1 MRRPGRCG
9 SSGCEFSKPI
19 RKERGSGE
27 RKRHRVSRLSPYR
40 RSMEHCRSQTCS
52 REFVLARH
60 RRRGAEMRRALSAKK
75 REEPVVFPRLYSHRP
90 APAVEL
96 SPTDDPTWHRHHAGR
111 RGCGGRRTRP
121 PPPIPYAFRQQIRP
135 ASDTITHFT
144 WRRQYTEYQQKKK
157 GKKKEWRRERD
168 SNPRR
173 GFPLAGLAN
182 LCFRPLSHLSAE
194 CTHNITP
201 VGRNIKSQRGK
212 FLIFSE
218 ILSSFAIKASPPAG
232 IPSRSAC
239 GRSDPDPVPT

>member
-1 MRRPGRCG
+1 
-9 SSGCEFSKPI
+9 
-19 RKERGSGE
+19 
-27 RKRHRVSRLSPYR
+27 
-40 RSMEHCRSQTCS
+40 MEHCRSQTCS

-75 REEPVVFPRLYSHRP
+75 REEPSYFRGSIPTGPRLPSSS
-90 APAVEL
+90 AQ
-96 SPTDDPTWHRHHAGR
+96 PTTQPGTGTMPDAGGVGGGGHA
-111 RGCGGRRTRP
+111 P

>member
-1 MRRPGRCG
+1 MPTRIRTG
-9 SSGCEFSKPI
+9 SAPAK
-19 RKERGSGE
+19 GSGNATGSF
-27 RKRHRVSRLSPYR
+27 RKK
-40 RSMEHCRSQTCS
+40 
-52 REFVLARH
+52 A
-60 RRRGAEMRRALSAKK
+60 GRAL
-75 REEPVVFPRLYSHRP
+75 VFPRLYSHRP